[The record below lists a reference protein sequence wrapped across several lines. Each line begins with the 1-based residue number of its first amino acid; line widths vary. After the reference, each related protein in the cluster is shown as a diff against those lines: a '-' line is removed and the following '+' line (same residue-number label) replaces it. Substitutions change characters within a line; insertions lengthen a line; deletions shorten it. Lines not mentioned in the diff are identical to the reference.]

1 MKPLGIIFPQKDQLF
16 AVRFSVNLKL
26 YDLYICREKHLLVQK
41 LCASKTSSIIFKVA
55 PSLGLIWNPLMQAS
69 MVK

>member
-26 YDLYICREKHLLVQK
+26 YDLYIYMQGKAL
-41 LCASKTSSIIFKVA
+41 ASAKIVCIKNF
-55 PSLGLIWNPLMQAS
+55 IHHF
-69 MVK
+69 